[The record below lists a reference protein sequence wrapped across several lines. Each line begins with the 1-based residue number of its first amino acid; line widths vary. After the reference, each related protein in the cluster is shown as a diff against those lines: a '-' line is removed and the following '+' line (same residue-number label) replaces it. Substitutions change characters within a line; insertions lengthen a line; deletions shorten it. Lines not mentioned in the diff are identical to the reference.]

1 MIRTR
6 RVLASAVLTAAA
18 LSMGAGAALAAPPE
32 TTATPTDTAQTE
44 QVPQHSE
51 AAKPAE
57 EGAEDAASEEKPA
70 EEKPTN
76 GTAEFT
82 FSSDMT
88 PMDFVGMLLGSG
100 LEGTVNFE
108 GDTDTEA

>member
-57 EGAEDAASEEKPA
+57 E
-70 EEKPTN
+70 KPTN